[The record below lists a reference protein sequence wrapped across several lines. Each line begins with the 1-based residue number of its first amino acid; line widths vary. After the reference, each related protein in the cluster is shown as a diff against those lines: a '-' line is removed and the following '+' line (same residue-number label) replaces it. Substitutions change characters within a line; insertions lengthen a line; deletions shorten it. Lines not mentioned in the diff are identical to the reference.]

1 MRLESVDA
9 LLAALQRGA
18 NAHDGE
24 AVDLLDH
31 MLQCGA
37 LLAAAEPDDFELQ
50 VAGLVHDLGTVL
62 DPNGPATHATTGA
75 DAVESLLGARVA
87 ALVAGHD
94 QAKRYLVSTDPAY
107 SAQLS
112 EMSVAT
118 LALQGGTMREAE
130 RTQFEAGE
138 YSTSLVALRRADDA
152 AKIPGLTVPG
162 LDDWRPKLER
172 VADTPT

>member
-1 MRLESVDA
+1 MIETVDA
-9 LLAALQRGA
+9 LLAVLQRGA

-37 LLAAAEPDDFELQ
+37 LLADAEPDDLELQ

-62 DPNGPATHATTGA
+62 EPNGPATHATTGA
-75 DAVESLLGARVA
+75 DAIESLLGERVA

-94 QAKRYLVSTDPAY
+94 QAKRYLVSTDSEY

-112 EMSVAT
+112 DVSVAT
-118 LALQGGTMREAE
+118 LALQGGLMDEAE
-130 RTQFEAGE
+130 RARFEAGE
-138 YSTSLVALRRADDA
+138 HQASLVALRRADDA
-152 AKIPGLTVPG
+152 AKVPG
-162 LDDWRPKLER
+162 LAVPGLQDWRPKLER
-172 VADTPT
+172 VAGNRV